1 LGGRWFGL
9 SRRLGTF
16 CSGQAKAN
24 PIPEL
29 SVVAEVDDA
38 VLEGLGT
45 RHATIRQKKH
55 ALVVFPATGSCL
67 STDVAPHRTRLKAEN
82 KRKGIGMK
90 KARSTFAASTFRFR

>member
-9 SRRLGTF
+9 SRRVETV

-24 PIPEL
+24 PILEL
-29 SVVAEVDDA
+29 SMVAEVADA

-67 STDVAPHRTRLKAEN
+67 STDIAPHSKRLKAED

-90 KARSTFAASTFRFR
+90 KARSTLAASTFRLR